1 MRGAG
6 REVGRGRSR
15 KNRQSESEG
24 GRAGGG
30 GGDRRAWRLDVTY
43 SYGDVTCTYDDATQ
57 TEEAEVAAIA
67 GLGALMQLQGLDAP
81 TALAA
86 ARSSYVLFDVCA
98 LYVRLI
104 CVPCMCA

>member
-1 MRGAG
+1 M
-6 REVGRGRSR
+6 
-15 KNRQSESEG
+15 
-24 GRAGGG
+24 
-30 GGDRRAWRLDVTY
+30 
-43 SYGDVTCTYDDATQ
+43 TQ
-57 TEEAEVAAIA
+57 AEEAEVAAIA
-67 GLGALMQLQGLDAP
+67 ELGALMQKLGHDAQ

>member
-1 MRGAG
+1 M
-6 REVGRGRSR
+6 
-15 KNRQSESEG
+15 
-24 GRAGGG
+24 
-30 GGDRRAWRLDVTY
+30 
-43 SYGDVTCTYDDATQ
+43 TQ
-57 TEEAEVAAIA
+57 AEEAEVAAIA
-67 GLGALMQLQGLDAP
+67 ELGALMQSLGHDVQ

>member
-1 MRGAG
+1 MTC
-6 REVGRGRSR
+6 
-15 KNRQSESEG
+15 
-24 GRAGGG
+24 
-30 GGDRRAWRLDVTY
+30 TY
-43 SYGDVTCTYDDATQ
+43 DDVTCTYDDVTQ
-57 TEEAEVAAIA
+57 AEEAEVAAIA
-67 GLGALMQLQGLDAP
+67 ELGALMQSLGHDAQ